1 MAQQTAGAHGPA
13 PTASGSESGGG
24 AHGQKLE
31 GGASLDLLLD
41 VPLRVTVQL
50 GGARLTIRE
59 LLLLGAGSVV
69 ELDKPGGEPL
79 DVLVNGKPI
88 ARGEAVIIN
97 EKFGVRLTQIIS
109 PTARVENLA

>member
-1 MAQQTAGAHGPA
+1 MVEETVDAQTG
-13 PTASGSESGGG
+13 GSTPSRGESGGAAQAARG
-24 AHGQKLE
+24 A

-59 LLLLGAGSVV
+59 LLLLGQGSVV

-88 ARGEAVIIN
+88 ARGEAVIVN

>member
-1 MAQQTAGAHGPA
+1 MAQQTPGTHGPA
-13 PTASGSESGGG
+13 TSGSGSEGSGGL
-24 AHGQKLE
+24 GQRSE

-59 LLLLGAGSVV
+59 LLLLGHGSVV

-88 ARGEAVIIN
+88 ARGEAVIVN
-97 EKFGVRLTQIIS
+97 EKFGIRLTQIIS